1 MSLFRRQLEIII
13 EQNIPVNELTIQ
25 DLFPFWEDSDSR
37 LSRFGEEEKSL
48 TVVDIIDKLEEN
60 DNLDYRLL
68 LCIVIEG
75 LSYWNEYENLSK
87 EIDISDISEL
97 AKFDAEFRRYID
109 RKNYQNYEEDFE
121 DVEENTFSKD
131 FSINLST
138 VKPSPIRKS
147 SPVTIYEENDD
158 ELFFP
163 SNEFNITK
171 YLGKGGE
178 GKVYLAEDCI
188 NRDFVALKQYECS
201 LADSSSL
208 LKILINEVKMM
219 KKMCHPNIVKYFG
232 LHIPDDSFEGM
243 SVYNVVM
250 EFIEGGSLAD
260 KLKVSGAFSIKDII
274 NVTKD
279 ILEALVYL
287 HSKNI
292 IHRDLKPSNV
302 LGNDIFK
309 LSDFG
314 ICTQVKELET
324 IPRSFVGTAWYMAP
338 EVILQEPYSFS
349 ADIWSLGCLVYEL
362 YTGCKPYKT
371 ANLAKALHLMV
382 ECESPIENQKISVPA
397 LEDFL
402 LKCWRRPHSFRPS
415 AKELLQHPFLTN
427 L

>member
-1 MSLFRRQLEIII
+1 M
-13 EQNIPVNELTIQ
+13 
-25 DLFPFWEDSDSR
+25 
-37 LSRFGEEEKSL
+37 
-48 TVVDIIDKLEEN
+48 
-60 DNLDYRLL
+60 
-68 LCIVIEG
+68 
-75 LSYWNEYENLSK
+75 
-87 EIDISDISEL
+87 
-97 AKFDAEFRRYID
+97 
-109 RKNYQNYEEDFE
+109 
-121 DVEENTFSKD
+121 
-131 FSINLST
+131 
-138 VKPSPIRKS
+138 
-147 SPVTIYEENDD
+147 
-158 ELFFP
+158 
-163 SNEFNITK
+163 
-171 YLGKGGE
+171 
-178 GKVYLAEDCI
+178 
-188 NRDFVALKQYECS
+188 ALKQYECS

-349 ADIWSLGCLVYEL
+349 ADI
-362 YTGCKPYKT
+362 
-371 ANLAKALHLMV
+371 
-382 ECESPIENQKISVPA
+382 
-397 LEDFL
+397 
-402 LKCWRRPHSFRPS
+402 
-415 AKELLQHPFLTN
+415 
-427 L
+427 